1 MPRIDLQH
9 IRGLAELIFSCQGP
23 TFGFREGFEG
33 RDVGGD
39 ARGLVAV
46 LGDGLHEEGELG
58 GEVEVEFAAA
68 GEEAVAG

>member
-1 MPRIDLQH
+1 MPCINLQH
-9 IRGLAELIFSCQGP
+9 IRGLAELVFSCQGP
-23 TFGFREGFEG
+23 TFSFPKRLEG

-58 GEVEVEFAAA
+58 GEAEVEFAAA
-68 GEEAVAG
+68 G